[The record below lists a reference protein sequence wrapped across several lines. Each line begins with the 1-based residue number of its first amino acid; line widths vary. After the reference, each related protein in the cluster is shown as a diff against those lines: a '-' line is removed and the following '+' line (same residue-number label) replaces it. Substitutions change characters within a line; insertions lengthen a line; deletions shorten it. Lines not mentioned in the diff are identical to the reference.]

1 MGARQHLAII
11 GDGAVAAA
19 FLSVARLV
27 PGDRLTLIGPNVHR
41 FGAGRFYADHD
52 ARHPWRLAYL
62 LDRPNGEMT
71 EGFADWLAAEWPVL
85 LPEIAVAQPLHV
97 RRWSEALS
105 EGAFG
110 DFAAPRAIYGR
121 YLARRSS
128 ERLAKLVEDG
138 VQVQLITGLATDLSR
153 ADDQF
158 RITLASGEVIK
169 ADRVDVATGGPANQ
183 RFGVDAGPT
192 AFTTLYDNEEAIA
205 RVLKPGWEVTCLG
218 ASTEVLDVMHFLR
231 AAWPTQ
237 ELRLRVLRDRATPA
251 LDGDPEYRRL
261 RAAGRIVEE
270 VGRPIWVYAESAG
283 NVRLRITG
291 KECQSQEK
299 TVPLAINTAGP
310 GDQLLVDILIS
321 GMIAKGWLKLN
332 SAQNR
337 IDVGARFATDMDGV
351 RYASNAVAIL
361 NRRPE
366 GVVRQRVEELV
377 GSFEGDPIETA

>member
-1 MGARQHLAII
+1 M
-11 GDGAVAAA
+11 
-19 FLSVARLV
+19 
-27 PGDRLTLIGPNVHR
+27 
-41 FGAGRFYADHD
+41 
-52 ARHPWRLAYL
+52 
-62 LDRPNGEMT
+62 
-71 EGFADWLAAEWPVL
+71 
-85 LPEIAVAQPLHV
+85 
-97 RRWSEALS
+97 
-105 EGAFG
+105 
-110 DFAAPRAIYGR
+110 
-121 YLARRSS
+121 
-128 ERLAKLVEDG
+128 
-138 VQVQLITGLATDLSR
+138 QVQLITGLATDLSR

-351 RYASNAVAIL
+351 RYASDAVAIL